1 MLSATNN
8 YIYGKSSVL
17 EYTSLAKEYKDEVDR
32 LAPFLQQQSLSDGI
46 DNTHSTTFASSAEK
60 KADDNS
66 IRFIEDFQLV
76 LLRHWNLYD
85 SLFHSTYVATKLGVW
100 KEKGRQ
106 RLTNMLVKMGY
117 VALFVF

>member
-117 VALFVF
+117 VALIVF

>member
-1 MLSATNN
+1 M
-8 YIYGKSSVL
+8 L

-32 LAPFLQQQSLSDGI
+32 LSPFLHQQSHTI
-46 DNTHSTTFASSAEK
+46 RTDNTHSIVSAGSAEK
-60 KADDNS
+60 KADDKS

-106 RLTNMLVKMGY
+106 RLTNMLVKMG
-117 VALFVF
+117 